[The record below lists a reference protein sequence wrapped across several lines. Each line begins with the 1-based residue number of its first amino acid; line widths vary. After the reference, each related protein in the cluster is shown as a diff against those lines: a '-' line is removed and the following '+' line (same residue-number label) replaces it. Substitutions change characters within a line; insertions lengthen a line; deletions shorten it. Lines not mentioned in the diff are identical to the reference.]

1 MPQKPQIF
9 LLLTLTLLLSS
20 IHSATADFETASS
33 AYQSKDYPR
42 AYQLFLDLAESGDA
56 RAQTVL
62 ALMHKYGESVPAD
75 PESAYNWYFKAA
87 VQGYPPALYNVGVML
102 ADGQGV
108 AADTTEAQKWLQKAV
123 DAGYE
128 RAADKLAAIRGV
140 TTEPDPSELPV
151 AWSKSWNLRLPN
163 EIRFD
168 ASAEQQEIKVF
179 RAQLGAMSN
188 LDRAQALWRTLAENN
203 QDLLSEHQPIF
214 REVRSGDRSFYRVQI
229 GPFEDIREAE
239 SLCKSLNA
247 RGNRCLAIITN

>member
-1 MPQKPQIF
+1 MPQKPQNPHMSEMPQKSPMPSRSTQIF
-9 LLLTLTLLLSS
+9 LLTLTLTLLLSS
-20 IHSATADFETASS
+20 INSATADFETASN

-87 VQGYPPALYNVGVML
+87 VQGYPPALYNVGVM
-102 ADGQGV
+102 
-108 AADTTEAQKWLQKAV
+108 
-123 DAGYE
+123 
-128 RAADKLAAIRGV
+128 LAAIRGV